1 MFEIRQLGRS
11 ALIAAA
17 AVLLANR
24 PATAEMLH
32 MEADVEKSEIHATVE
47 EPMGLVRDH
56 PTATGNFRLASGEID
71 GDTENPIATAHEKL
85 VIDATTFDSG
95 NNHRDRA
102 VIHSALETA
111 KYQTIIF
118 ESKSFE
124 DADVEVPGVSG
135 SATVVG
141 NLTLHGQTHLIK
153 VPNVRI
159 SMSTDGEFSA
169 GGEFTLKY
177 TDYGIAPPKL
187 LVLPVSS
194 EASLAFRIVA
204 ERPGSPA
211 EQALSKRD
219 TTQQHTQ
226 SSIRLARR

>member
-1 MFEIRQLGRS
+1 MLEIRQLGRS
-11 ALIAAA
+11 ALVAATA
-17 AVLLANR
+17 ALLANR
-24 PATAEMLH
+24 PAAAEMLH

-47 EPMGLVRDH
+47 EPMGLIRDH

-71 GDTENPIATAHEKL
+71 GDTENPVATAHVKL
-85 VIDATTFDSG
+85 VIDATTYDSG
-95 NNHRDRA
+95 NSRRDRA

-124 DADVEVPGVSG
+124 DVDIEVPGVSG
-135 SATVVG
+135 SATIVG

-177 TDYGIAPPKL
+177 TDYGINAPRL
-187 LVLPVSS
+187 VVLPVSS

-211 EQALSKRD
+211 EQALSKRES
-219 TTQQHTQ
+219 TPKSTQLAT
-226 SSIRLARR
+226 SLARR

>member
-1 MFEIRQLGRS
+1 
-11 ALIAAA
+11 
-17 AVLLANR
+17 
-24 PATAEMLH
+24 

-71 GDTENPIATAHEKL
+71 GDTENPIATAHVKL

-211 EQALSKRD
+211 EQQMSKAKPAKPSNA
-219 TTQQHTQ
+219 QMQV
-226 SSIRLARR
+226 ARR

>member
-1 MFEIRQLGRS
+1 
-11 ALIAAA
+11 
-17 AVLLANR
+17 
-24 PATAEMLH
+24 
-32 MEADVEKSEIHATVE
+32 MEADVEKSEVHATVE
-47 EPMGLVRDH
+47 EPMGLIRDH
-56 PTATGNFRLASGEID
+56 PTATGNFRLVSGAID
-71 GDTENPIATAHEKL
+71 GDTENPVATAHVKL
-85 VIDATTFDSG
+85 VIDATTYDSG
-95 NNHRDRA
+95 NNLRDRA

-118 ESKSFE
+118 ESRSFE

-159 SMSTDGEFSA
+159 SMTTDGEFSA

-177 TDYGIAPPKL
+177 TDYGISAPRL

-194 EASLAFRIVA
+194 EVSLAFRIVA

-219 TTQQHTQ
+219 
-226 SSIRLARR
+226 SPAPVISASRRLAAR

>member
-1 MFEIRQLGRS
+1 
-11 ALIAAA
+11 
-17 AVLLANR
+17 
-24 PATAEMLH
+24 

-71 GDTENPIATAHEKL
+71 GDTENPIATAHVKL

-211 EQALSKRD
+211 ELQMSKAKPAKPSNA
-219 TTQQHTQ
+219 QMQV
-226 SSIRLARR
+226 ARR